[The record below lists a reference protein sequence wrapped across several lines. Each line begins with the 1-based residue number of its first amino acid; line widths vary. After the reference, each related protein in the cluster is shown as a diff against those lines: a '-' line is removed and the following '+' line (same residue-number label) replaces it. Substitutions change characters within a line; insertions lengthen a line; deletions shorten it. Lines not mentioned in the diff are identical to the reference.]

1 MLPMGTIVTVCMF
14 AGLIMA
20 ADLPVL
26 RNLPRGVARVIAVIV
41 LMAGLW
47 NSLWYGLQ
55 HLSEFWG
62 FAALISGVLMC
73 ITALY
78 ILTDNGLTSLLQ
90 KFKPII
96 LIILA
101 CYAVMY
107 AITIIRL

>member
-26 RNLPRGVARVIAVIV
+26 RNLARVIAVIV